1 MPLVTDFL
9 NELKHRGLQPT
20 VIADR
25 RALIPG
31 GMVQVDLLPPTRVT
45 TASLIIK
52 SVHPIGQ
59 RFEDANCYVI
69 TEIVVDDCDVISP
82 SAALSASHLY
92 DLLSRCPSLNS
103 STGLSQPQHDEQDR
117 QQHSRRSRW
126 RRRRFN
132 NSNHFAVTHRC
143 KFARYRPTVY

>member
-52 SVHPIGQ
+52 SVHPIGR
-59 RFEDANCYVI
+59 RFEDTNCYVI
-69 TEIVVDDCDVISP
+69 TESVVDDCDCHKTKRRVTSF
-82 SAALSASHLY
+82 ASL
-92 DLLSRCPSLNS
+92 
-103 STGLSQPQHDEQDR
+103 
-117 QQHSRRSRW
+117 
-126 RRRRFN
+126 
-132 NSNHFAVTHRC
+132 
-143 KFARYRPTVY
+143 